1 MRPKLEFEIGFS
13 PSPCEECHLI
23 RTEREDLRNELEIA
37 NQQIVKIT
45 MEKGRLLS
53 QIEELK
59 RELARRNQG
68 NIPKSR
74 ASRQPSIKPVVISDD
89 EGDDLAQDNLGPS
102 TVDTTSITRIKN
114 NKRVRSISPDVEI
127 IQVGPVDNQLSS
139 LLKRRRVLSPELA
152 PVNDPGKQGSRADAA
167 HFENTDII
175 EKPLSSF
182 TATLSPDRD
191 TNGIL
196 PHKKSTRLCRAT
208 PPYTPFQ
215 AREESHN
222 VGESRNV
229 EQQQGQ
235 QDYLSSLNSD
245 GTIDCGSPGAFPA
258 SSTSDVL
265 PHIDWHATATEKD
278 SAPVAKP
285 FFNSVSPH
293 GSATAGGLTHLFLE
307 TEHVIGDST
316 TVIKHTKDELKN
328 PVHAPFI
335 GASSAPTPSSSSS
348 SIAAAELSYSLSPL
362 LSYSPS
368 TSIFPPTVDRDAEM
382 IPAPNARRELLALP
396 VPTIPGDVVDGI
408 KHENRV
414 SKQPVPF
421 AVMSL
426 SPEYPNQ
433 QAHDSSNHADSSKHG
448 KNEDRE
454 ASATISVKKSLRGK
468 NLHSTTKGK
477 KRSPQTSR
485 LSSVPTILALDPLWV
500 EAVAGFLHDTPSLI
514 INPDPDMNFR
524 VPRAL
529 LGQKY
534 KISTGSFQAI
544 VKAHLNPSSTTNNPL
559 VRSIL
564 FPFYEENPDLPAKP
578 GDPGIIL
585 TKRTDILEV
594 QPATIFINYDGRGKT
609 PSVWLYAGEYTLKKC
624 AEMTGEQ
631 FSRQP
636 VKTQERWGRTIITL
650 KRDNVWAQ
658 MRARIYLRKHNMPL
672 THENIKT
679 ECDKIQAVK
688 GNPGF
693 LDVQDV
699 IDAFIRGDECLDIIR
714 MQCVAYDRTFLE
726 DLRSNKAA
734 STVTD
739 SDLKVV
745 QPTSK
750 SKMKSRMKGSAKR
763 QGIAAGSAPEGSV
776 SSAPG
781 LRRSAR
787 ERKPSERTFLE
798 ADSDPDVNLDGS
810 MSDLTKSDYLYSSG
824 EEGEG

>member
-1 MRPKLEFEIGFS
+1 
-13 PSPCEECHLI
+13 
-23 RTEREDLRNELEIA
+23 
-37 NQQIVKIT
+37 

-74 ASRQPSIKPVVISDD
+74 AFRQPFIKPVVISDD

-127 IQVGPVDNQLSS
+127 IEVGPVDNELSS
-139 LLKRRRVLSPELA
+139 LLKRRRVLSPESA
-152 PVNDPGKQGSRADAA
+152 PVDVSRADAA
-167 HFENTDII
+167 HFGNTDII

-182 TATLSPDRD
+182 TAAPSADRD

-196 PHKKSTRLCRAT
+196 PHKESSRLCQAT
-208 PPYTPFQ
+208 PPYTPSQ
-215 AREESHN
+215 ARE
-222 VGESRNV
+222 VGESPNV

-245 GTIDCGSPGAFPA
+245 RDGTIDCGSRSAFPA

-265 PHIDWHATATEKD
+265 PHIDRHATATEKD
-278 SAPVAKP
+278 SAPITKSS
-285 FFNSVSPH
+285 FNGVSPQ
-293 GSATAGGLTHLFLE
+293 GSATAGGLAHLFLE
-307 TEHVIGDST
+307 TEHVIGDSPA
-316 TVIKHTKDELKN
+316 VIKHTKDELKN
-328 PVHAPFI
+328 PVHAPSI
-335 GASSAPTPSSSSS
+335 GASSVPTPSSSSS
-348 SIAAAELSYSLSPL
+348 SIAAAALSYSHSP

-368 TSIFPPTVDRDAEM
+368 TSSFPPTVDRDAEM
-382 IPAPNARRELLALP
+382 IPAPNVIRELLALP
-396 VPTIPGDVVDGI
+396 VPTISSDVVDGI

-414 SKQPVPF
+414 PEQPVSF

-426 SPEYPNQ
+426 SSEYPNQ
-433 QAHDSSNHADSSKHG
+433 QAHDFSNHADSSKHG

-454 ASATISVKKSLRGK
+454 APATTTSVKSSLRGD
-468 NLHSTTKGK
+468 NPHSTTKVKGK

-544 VKAHLNPSSTTNNPL
+544 VKAHLNPSSTPNNPL

-564 FPFYEENPDLPAKP
+564 FPFYEQNPDLPAKP

-585 TKRTDILEV
+585 TKRTDILGV

>member
-1 MRPKLEFEIGFS
+1 MRPKLEFEIDFS
-13 PSPCEECHLI
+13 PSPCDECHII

-74 ASRQPSIKPVVISDD
+74 ASRQPSIKPVVISDAGD
-89 EGDDLAQDNLGPS
+89 DDLAQDNLGPS
-102 TVDTTSITRIKN
+102 TVDTTSITRNKN

-127 IQVGPVDNQLSS
+127 IEVGPVDNELSS

-152 PVNDPGKQGSRADAA
+152 PVNGSRADAA
-167 HFENTDII
+167 HFI
-175 EKPLSSF
+175 KRPLSSF
-182 TATLSPDRD
+182 TAALSADRD

-196 PHKKSTRLCRAT
+196 PHKESSRLCQAT
-208 PPYTPFQ
+208 PPYTPSQ
-215 AREESHN
+215 AREESHD
-222 VGESRNV
+222 VGESPNV

-235 QDYLSSLNSD
+235 QYYLSSLNSD
-245 GTIDCGSPGAFPA
+245 GTIERGSRSAFPA
-258 SSTSDVL
+258 SSSSDVL

-278 SAPVAKP
+278 SAPVTKSI
-285 FFNSVSPH
+285 FNGVSPQ
-293 GSATAGGLTHLFLE
+293 GSATAGVLAHLFLE

-316 TVIKHTKDELKN
+316 AVIKHTKDELKN

-348 SIAAAELSYSLSPL
+348 SIAAAALSYPISPL
-362 LSYSPS
+362 LPYSPS
-368 TSIFPPTVDRDAEM
+368 TSSFPPTVDRDAEM

-396 VPTIPGDVVDGI
+396 VPTVIIHFCISSDVVDGI

-414 SKQPVPF
+414 PEQPVSF

-454 ASATISVKKSLRGK
+454 ASATISVKNSPRGD
-468 NLHSTTKGK
+468 NPHSTTKVKGK

-485 LSSVPTILALDPLWV
+485 LSSVPTILASDPLWV

-514 INPDPDMNFR
+514 INPDPDINFR

-688 GNPGF
+688 GNPGV

-714 MQCVAYDRTFLE
+714 MQCVAYDRTFLQ

-739 SDLKVV
+739 SDSKAL

-763 QGIAAGSAPEGSV
+763 QGIAAGSTPEGSV
-776 SSAPG
+776 SSASG
-781 LRRSAR
+781 LRRSTR

-798 ADSDPDVNLDGS
+798 ADSDPEVDLDEP
-810 MSDLTKSDYLYSSG
+810 MSDLSSSDYLYSSG

>member
-1 MRPKLEFEIGFS
+1 MRPKLEFEIDFS
-13 PSPCEECHLI
+13 PSPCDECHII

-74 ASRQPSIKPVVISDD
+74 ASRQPSIKPVVISDA

-127 IQVGPVDNQLSS
+127 IEVGPVDNELSS
-139 LLKRRRVLSPELA
+139 LLKRRRVLSPESA
-152 PVNDPGKQGSRADAA
+152 PVNAPSA
-167 HFENTDII
+167 
-175 EKPLSSF
+175 
-182 TATLSPDRD
+182 DRD

-196 PHKKSTRLCRAT
+196 PHK
-208 PPYTPFQ
+208 
-215 AREESHN
+215 EESHD
-222 VGESRNV
+222 VGEGPNV

-245 GTIDCGSPGAFPA
+245 GTIDCGSRSAFPA

-278 SAPVAKP
+278 SAPVTQSI
-285 FFNSVSPH
+285 FNGVSPQ
-293 GSATAGGLTHLFLE
+293 GSATAGGLAHLFLE
-307 TEHVIGDST
+307 TEHVIGDSPA
-316 TVIKHTKDELKN
+316 VIKHTKDELKN

-348 SIAAAELSYSLSPL
+348 SIAAAALSYSHSPL

-368 TSIFPPTVDRDAEM
+368 TSSFPPTVDRDAET

-396 VPTIPGDVVDGI
+396 VPIVIINFLCIFVPLLTMPKISSDVVDGT
-408 KHENRV
+408 KHENTV
-414 SKQPVPF
+414 PEQPVSF
-421 AVMSL
+421 AIMSL

-454 ASATISVKKSLRGK
+454 ASATIRSKRSLRGD
-468 NLHSTTKGK
+468 NPHSTTKVKGK

-500 EAVAGFLHDTPSLI
+500 EAVAGFLHDTPSFI
-514 INPDPDMNFR
+514 INPDPDMDFR

-688 GNPGF
+688 GNPGV

-699 IDAFIRGDECLDIIR
+699 IDAFIRGDECLDIIH

-739 SDLKVV
+739 LDSKVV

-810 MSDLTKSDYLYSSG
+810 MSDLTNSDYLYSSG

>member
-1 MRPKLEFEIGFS
+1 
-13 PSPCEECHLI
+13 
-23 RTEREDLRNELEIA
+23 
-37 NQQIVKIT
+37 

-127 IQVGPVDNQLSS
+127 IEVGPVDNELSS

-152 PVNDPGKQGSRADAA
+152 PVNGSRADAA
-167 HFENTDII
+167 HFGNTDII

-182 TATLSPDRD
+182 TATPGADRD

-196 PHKKSTRLCRAT
+196 PHKKFTRLCQAT
-208 PPYTPFQ
+208 PPYTPSQ
-215 AREESHN
+215 AREESHD
-222 VGESRNV
+222 VGESPNV

-245 GTIDCGSPGAFPA
+245 RDGTIDCGSRSAFPA

-265 PHIDWHATATEKD
+265 PHIDRHATATEKD
-278 SAPVAKP
+278 SAPVTKSI
-285 FFNSVSPH
+285 FNGVSPQ
-293 GSATAGGLTHLFLE
+293 GSATAGGLAHLFLE
-307 TEHVIGDST
+307 TEHVIGDSPA
-316 TVIKHTKDELKN
+316 VIKHTKDELKN

-348 SIAAAELSYSLSPL
+348 SIAAAALSYSHSPL
-362 LSYSPS
+362 LSYSPF
-368 TSIFPPTVDRDAEM
+368 TSSLPPTVDRDAEM
-382 IPAPNARRELLALP
+382 IPAPNVIRELLALP
-396 VPTIPGDVVDGI
+396 IPTISSDVVDGI

-414 SKQPVPF
+414 PEQPVSF

-426 SPEYPNQ
+426 SSEYPNQ

-454 ASATISVKKSLRGK
+454 APTTTTSVKSSLHGD
-468 NLHSTTKGK
+468 NPHSTAKVKGK

-500 EAVAGFLHDTPSLI
+500 EAVAGFLHDTPALI

-544 VKAHLNPSSTTNNPL
+544 VKAHLNPSSTPNNPL

-564 FPFYEENPDLPAKP
+564 FPFYDQNPDLPAKP

-585 TKRTDILEV
+585 TKRTDILEI

-688 GNPGF
+688 GNPGV

-699 IDAFIRGDECLDIIR
+699 IDAFIRGDECLDIIH

-739 SDLKVV
+739 SDSKVV
-745 QPTSK
+745 QPTIK
-750 SKMKSRMKGSAKR
+750 SKMKSRMKGSTKR
-763 QGIAAGSAPEGSV
+763 QGIAAGSAPEG
-776 SSAPG
+776 SAPG

-787 ERKPSERTFLE
+787 ERKPSGRTFLE
-798 ADSDPDVNLDGS
+798 ADPDPDVHLDGS
-810 MSDLTKSDYLYSSG
+810 MSDLTNSDYLYSSG